1 MARGRQTDALAAVG
15 WRMDK
20 QTVPRMSRAN
30 TDDLQAHWQAGNSVG
45 CLKGCDV
52 RMSTGKPEPPAEDGR
67 RTDADLDRS
76 LIAAGMRKAKTDPLR
91 PHGLAATQRLL
102 LRCIRHT
109 SARAGRYVFIV
120 DSTSDRRHHIATAL
134 DVFHSVPCAERISRA
149 RTALLNAHRIAASAL
164 SYTHRRM
171 RLSARA
177 AVRISSRTS
186 YRLRPERWLKCSI
199 TS

>member
-76 LIAAGMRKAKTDPLR
+76 LIAAGMRKAKTYPLR
-91 PHGLAATQRLL
+91 PHGLPLDPTAASEVHPPYL
-102 LRCIRHT
+102 
-109 SARAGRYVFIV
+109 
-120 DSTSDRRHHIATAL
+120 
-134 DVFHSVPCAERISRA
+134 RA
-149 RTALLNAHRIAASAL
+149 RRTVCVHRGFD
-164 SYTHRRM
+164 
-171 RLSARA
+171 
-177 AVRISSRTS
+177 
-186 YRLRPERWLKCSI
+186 
-199 TS
+199 